1 MFHMMTYFNIDADRS
16 IEEFEAALA
25 RFVVQMQGRGLVD
38 SVGRIARRRRETIM
52 DTDNQRNQEY
62 CFMLSFRDRAQCD
75 RAVQVIGSQQEPDG
89 EIHRAAYSMVRDAL
103 FTCWEDI

>member
-1 MFHMMTYFNIDADRS
+1 MFHMMTCFNLDEDRS

-25 RFVVQMQGRGLVD
+25 RFVVHMRGRGLVD

-52 DTDNQRNQEY
+52 DTDDQRKHEY
-62 CFMLSFRDRAQCD
+62 FFILSFRDRAQCD
-75 RAVQVIGSQQEPDG
+75 RAVRVIESQEEPEG
-89 EIHRAAYSMVRDAL
+89 EIHRAAYSMTSGAL